1 MGSGVRVPPSAL
13 REGRARLCFH
23 GLGRDAD
30 HLTPAPVA
38 TRWQQHAERPLRP
51 GVTSSNS
58 RQLDARRSR
67 VAGHGWTVSVG
78 RAARAARYSGRRL
91 RGLRVRSCHLRHLD
105 QSGAVAQQQSPLE
118 AATAI
123 DPLPRRGACRSSAT
137 SRRRRAT
144 GSASTP
150 VGPAA
155 PRDEAGAAVL
165 ELPAIVEV
173 EGRGAKAV
181 ATKDG
186 PVVDEGAVAVTVQR
200 APAAGHPAEDLV
212 RLDSPAFPAQDLQ
225 PRRPGRSASAA
236 DVFRRLLL
244 WAPRFS
250 L

>member
-1 MGSGVRVPPSAL
+1 M
-13 REGRARLCFH
+13 
-23 GLGRDAD
+23 
-30 HLTPAPVA
+30 A
-38 TRWQQHAERPLRP
+38 T
-51 GVTSSNS
+51 
-58 RQLDARRSR
+58 ARRASAPAR
-67 VAGHGWTVSVG
+67 RHELELAPAGRETLTRRRPRLDGIRGTSGPSSSVQRPPTS
-78 RAARAARYSGRRL
+78 RAARSVVSPAASRS
-91 RGLRVRSCHLRHLD
+91 VRCGS
-105 QSGAVAQQQSPLE
+105 SAAVATGIGDCDRSTS
-118 AATAI
+118 AAS
-123 DPLPRRGACRSSAT
+123 GACRSSAT

-144 GSASTP
+144 GSTSTP

-155 PRDEAGAAVL
+155 PRAEAGAAVL